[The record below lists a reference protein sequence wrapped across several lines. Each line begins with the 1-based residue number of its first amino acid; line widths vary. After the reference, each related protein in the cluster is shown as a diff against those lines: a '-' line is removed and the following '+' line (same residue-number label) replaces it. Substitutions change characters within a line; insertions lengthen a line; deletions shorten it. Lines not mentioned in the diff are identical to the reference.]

1 MEEVVSSLQSTT
13 PGAEIPVTSGRREP
27 VVTGINAGANLGA
40 SVPRGRSL
48 CDGSAIVSPGV
59 PASIVISSGSMAHCD
74 SRHIGSPPVI
84 SDVAPISRRRCDR
97 GGPHRVR
104 VVPCAV
110 TTAVPH
116 CGECPKGR
124 RGRASQVSS
133 EIHWSSGRSESCST
147 RLAPFRR
154 AASNI
159 QVSTP
164 HLRGCQRSNRSP
176 VRSPGAALSTMTAGA
191 HFASSAHR
199 KTGSSR

>member
-1 MEEVVSSLQSTT
+1 MEEVVSPLQSTP
-13 PGAEIPVTSGRREP
+13 PGAGIAVTPGRREP
-27 VVTGINAGANLGA
+27 GVTGSMQGQTW
-40 SVPRGRSL
+40 VPVCRSADPYATGRQYFRQACL
-48 CDGSAIVSPGV
+48 
-59 PASIVISSGSMAHCD
+59 ASIVISSGSMAYCD
-74 SRHIGSPPVI
+74 SRHTGSPPVI
-84 SDVAPISRRRCDR
+84 SDVAPISRRRCGR

-104 VVPCAV
+104 VMPCAV

-133 EIHWSSGRSESCST
+133 EIHWSSGRSDSYST

-164 HLRGCQRSNRSP
+164 HLRGCQ
-176 VRSPGAALSTMTAGA
+176 
-191 HFASSAHR
+191 
-199 KTGSSR
+199 